1 MEGCKSYRQGLVN
14 TDCQYGASLYWTQ
27 TICATSR
34 YPEYHADMIAAH
46 SIPKIIEQHTEDAA
60 SLWLIRDNAV
70 RASSFRLSE
79 FIRFD
84 ERVEAHID
92 GLRIAEINGW
102 VASLNELEDGGAGE
116 FFVAGVLAVEG
127 GDSGRLGQVIER
139 AYARAAKTASESYHR
154 AYDPWRGLVSA
165 VAWVNRAH
173 AAGVIEWLLDT
184 PRPRTRWLGVAA
196 CGARRSVR
204 QYGLKAVLADR
215 EPVVRAR
222 AARTIGELGKT
233 DCRSELN
240 AMLDD
245 PEDDCRFWA
254 AWSAARLGTTEGLR
268 ALTEFA
274 RSPGAHCDR
283 ALDLLLRLLSTEHA
297 NAFLRVLA
305 REHGRRRT
313 LIHAAA
319 VVGDALYIP
328 WLATQARDPSTARIS
343 GDAFAM
349 ITGADLAALGLT
361 LPLPAGL
368 PGRTE

>member
-1 MEGCKSYRQGLVN
+1 M
-14 TDCQYGASLYWTQ
+14 
-27 TICATSR
+27 
-34 YPEYHADMIAAH
+34 
-46 SIPKIIEQHTEDAA
+46 
-60 SLWLIRDNAV
+60 
-70 RASSFRLSE
+70 
-79 FIRFD
+79 
-84 ERVEAHID
+84 
-92 GLRIAEINGW
+92 
-102 VASLNELEDGGAGE
+102 
-116 FFVAGVLAVEG
+116 
-127 GDSGRLGQVIER
+127 
-139 AYARAAKTASESYHR
+139 
-154 AYDPWRGLVSA
+154 
-165 VAWVNRAH
+165 
-173 AAGVIEWLLDT
+173 
-184 PRPRTRWLGVAA
+184 AA

-361 LPLPAGL
+361 LPLPADFQAGPSDDPDDENVAIDEDEGLAWPDSEKLGLWWEENKARFDNGTSYFLGL
-368 PGRTE
+368 PKRSANWIGALSQAAQHQRRAAALELALRHPEHALFEVRARGNVQRRMISNVGAVT